1 MIMISSSIGK
11 EQYRVTHTNGRHQFF
26 ADEPQEKGGKDTAPT
41 PDELLEAALASC
53 TLVTLKMYTDHKQ
66 WDIGVIN
73 ISVSLQR
80 EAGKSIITR
89 VLKIEKQITE
99 EQRQR
104 LIQVAKACP
113 VSKTISGGAELI
125 VEINQ

>member
-1 MIMISSSIGK
+1 MVSSSIGQ
-11 EQYRVTHTNGRHQFF
+11 EQYRVTHSNGRHQFF
-26 ADEPQEKGGKDTAPT
+26 ADEPAEKGGKDTAPT

-53 TLVTLKMYTDHKQ
+53 TLVTLRMYTNHKQ
-66 WDIGVIN
+66 WDIGIIN

-89 VLKIEKQITE
+89 VLKFEKQITE
-99 EQRQR
+99 EQKQR

-113 VSKTISGGAELI
+113 VSKTISGDAALI

>member
-1 MIMISSSIGK
+1 MVSSSIGQ
-11 EQYRVTHTNGRHQFF
+11 EQYRVTHSNGRHQFF
-26 ADEPQEKGGKDTAPT
+26 ADEPAEKGGKDTAPT

-53 TLVTLKMYTDHKQ
+53 TLVTLRMYTDHKQ
-66 WDIGVIN
+66 WETGVIN

-89 VLKIEKQITE
+89 VLKFEKQITE
-99 EQRQR
+99 EQKQR

-113 VSKTISGGAELI
+113 VSKTISGDAELI
-125 VEINQ
+125 VEVNQ

>member
-1 MIMISSSIGK
+1 MISSSIGQ
-11 EQYRVTHTNGRHQFF
+11 EQYRVTHSNGRHEFF
-26 ADEPQEKGGKDTAPT
+26 ADEPAEKGGKDTAPT

-53 TLVTLKMYTDHKQ
+53 TLVTLRMYTDHKQ
-66 WDIGVIN
+66 WETGVIN

-89 VLKIEKQITE
+89 V
-99 EQRQR
+99 QR

-113 VSKTISGGAELI
+113 VSKTISGDAELI
-125 VEINQ
+125 VEVNQ